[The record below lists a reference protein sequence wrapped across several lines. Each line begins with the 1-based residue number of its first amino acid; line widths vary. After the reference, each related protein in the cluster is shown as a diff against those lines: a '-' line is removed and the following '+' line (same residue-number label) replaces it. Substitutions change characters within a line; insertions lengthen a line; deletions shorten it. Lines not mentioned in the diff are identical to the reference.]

1 MSGKDAHLQR
11 VRADFSQLEGVL
23 LIFIIASNTR
33 LTISCHVTVYVTE
46 FGLCVDVRK
55 KMRQV
60 VTYLAFLV
68 ILAPA
73 AVAFFIPPACVSF
86 PKIGCG
92 WPPCPLCPCVQIKPT
107 FGLCQQCARPHMIAL
122 ACCENMP
129 VAMNDVIIPK
139 TAVVATITTNSR
151 KFILSILYYHK
162 TYNIYEVL

>member
-1 MSGKDAHLQR
+1 MHTCKECGQTFLSWKEFFLYLSQHLT
-11 VRADFSQLEGVL
+11 LVL
-23 LIFIIASNTR
+23 LYPVI
-33 LTISCHVTVYVTE
+33 VTVYVTE
-46 FGLCVDVRK
+46 FGLCADVRK

-122 ACCENMP
+122 TCCENMP

-162 TYNIYEVL
+162 IYNIYEVL